1 MKYGCGVAEQRHER
15 ADAARNRVAILRAT
29 EELLSAHPAEEVS
42 IDRVAAAAGVGKG
55 TVFRRFG
62 DRYGLMR
69 ALVMQR
75 AAALEQ
81 AFTSGPPPL
90 GPGATPAERL
100 TAFLDAALDLVSRN
114 SGLIAA
120 HERAAVAGKHHEQP
134 VYQRWHQHV
143 TELIAEARPD
153 LDADLQAH
161 ILLRSLSDEVVIH
174 LIRNGQAERFGRTLH
189 DLAALLTAK
198 RP

>member
-1 MKYGCGVAEQRHER
+1 MAEQRHER